1 MHIKYTFSWVL
12 PAAALLLAGAGCSSS
27 DPVPRPPAPA
37 SPYLAPTSPLLGT
50 DPSSKVP
57 DDVPVYPGGT
67 VIAVS
72 GNVHV
77 AQLTPDKG
85 EQVITWIKA
94 EYARRGAAFKKT
106 SQEGFSTNLV
116 FESADKRYNV
126 RVDQPRDGGSAFL
139 TISREPKDAVMGE

>member
-1 MHIKYTFSWVL
+1 MKYTFSWVL
-12 PAAALLLAGAGCSSS
+12 PVAALFLAGAGCSSS
-27 DPVPRPPAPA
+27 DSVPRPPAPA
-37 SPYLAPTSPLLGT
+37 SPYATPALPLNT
-50 DPSSKVP
+50 DQASKVP
-57 DDVPVYPGGT
+57 DDIPVYPGGT

-126 RVDQPRDGGSAFL
+126 RVDQPRDGGNAFL